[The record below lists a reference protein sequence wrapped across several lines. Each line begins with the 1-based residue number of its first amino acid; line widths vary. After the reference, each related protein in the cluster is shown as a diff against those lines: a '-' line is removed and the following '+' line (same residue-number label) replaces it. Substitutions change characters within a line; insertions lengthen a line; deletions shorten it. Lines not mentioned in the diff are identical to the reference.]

1 MGRKVRVP
9 LPEVSFSF
17 CPQTVDHQLH
27 FKGFEVMFP
36 AISEL
41 DPQPHLPVAALG
53 SPQRSTK
60 VHFAAFWTDGG
71 EGFLPILRL

>member
-1 MGRKVRVP
+1 MGRKARVP
-9 LPEVSFSF
+9 LPKVSVSF

-53 SPQRSTK
+53 SPPSVLQRFTLQLFGQMEEK
-60 VHFAAFWTDGG
+60 
-71 EGFLPILRL
+71 GFCQY